1 MASPM
6 TREEWRDW
14 YMGQSPGLVSKRKC
28 DHGMLMGAY
37 HDRVPRCSCCGFET
51 DYPAPKGD
59 FARSTC
65 CNAAITVPMSVST
78 GVSFGPVDPSPDLI
92 LIYGDDGKVIM
103 RMDRSGNVALWGDV
117 NEAALRFW
125 NAVCQLSGGIL
136 TKHKGGIISKDT
148 LGIIGDG
155 SPELVAK
162 IPRSIIKICCHGC
175 SEFHEFNI
183 ETGKCLSGKA
193 PAVPDSMRDLVC
205 FLYSCT
211 HGTAYSHPPLEELHE
226 LTDGTYADPE
236 QWYKFSK
243 ELWGSYRIKTK
254 GYVE

>member
-1 MASPM
+1 M
-6 TREEWRDW
+6 TNEEWIAAGRPHWQCAKCKGIFVTISWPDDFIC
-14 YMGQSPGLVSKRKC
+14 GTCNGSVCKQS
-28 DHGMLMGAY
+28 AT
-37 HDRVPRCSCCGFET
+37 EE
-51 DYPAPKGD
+51 D
-59 FARSTC
+59 FKEWFAGNRY
-65 CNAAITVPMSVST
+65 NDGRYT
-78 GVSFGPVDPSPDLI
+78 GPLPDPI
-92 LIYGDDGKVIM
+92 LIYDNDKKMIM
-103 RMDRSGNVALWGDV
+103 RMDRSGNVELWGDV

-162 IPRSIIKICCHGC
+162 IPRSVIKICCHGC

-183 ETGKCLSGKA
+183 KTL
-193 PAVPDSMRDLVC
+193 

-211 HGTAYSHPPLEELHE
+211 HGAAYIHPPLEELHE

-243 ELWGSYRIKTK
+243 ELWGSYHIKTK
-254 GYVE
+254 GYTEPRPD